1 YSIQVRA
8 LVGKTNLLPGVWG
21 SFGPACNVTLSGF
34 PQTQLNLAT
43 CNSLLTNLTDQ
54 VFTIPVSGAKDYE
67 YRVSNVGQAFT
78 NTAARN
84 SSLTDFRL
92 NWVPSISGN
101 GIRYSTTYDVEVR
114 AKVGGVFGT
123 FGNVCTVTTPASPL
137 TALQPAFCTNYPLP
151 VFSSVVNCI
160 AVPGATNYRYHIT
173 GPAGYDKTFTRNA
186 PTTDWRFSW
195 TLLCCGQ
202 QNMLP
207 STTYSVEVA
216 SNTGGVWSAYGSS
229 CTIVTPAS
237 IPRYSYEDSGVTTE
251 ETILSLSLFPN
262 PAKGNELNIVVDGVS
277 PNSSC
282 ILKINDLLGKTIY
295 VASIENKESSVIK
308 LQPEITLPSGVYLVE
323 AEINGSTL
331 HKKLIVE

>member
-1 YSIQVRA
+1 M
-8 LVGKTNLLPGVWG
+8 
-21 SFGPACNVTLSGF
+21 
-34 PQTQLNLAT
+34 
-43 CNSLLTNLTDQ
+43 
-54 VFTIPVSGAKDYE
+54 
-67 YRVSNVGQAFT
+67 
-78 NTAARN
+78 
-84 SSLTDFRL
+84 
-92 NWVPSISGN
+92 
-101 GIRYSTTYDVEVR
+101 EVR

-308 LQPEITLPSGVYLVE
+308 IKPEITLPSGVYLVE